1 MVRFVLL
8 HMMNRNCLSHS
19 LIKWKKTLTSTCF
32 ILKLCGV
39 HSVTKN
45 ISVIYACMLTTGK
58 TLDALL
64 INLNTQT
71 HNVMAGKLKRTLELI
86 KTAANLN
93 IAVASVMDG
102 KS

>member
-1 MVRFVLL
+1 
-8 HMMNRNCLSHS
+8 
-19 LIKWKKTLTSTCF
+19 
-32 ILKLCGV
+32 
-39 HSVTKN
+39 
-45 ISVIYACMLTTGK
+45 MLTTGK

-71 HNVMAGKLKRTLELI
+71 LNVMAGKLKRTLELI
-86 KTAANLN
+86 KTDANLN